1 MPSFLE
7 FFSQDLAIDLG
18 TANTLIFE
26 RSRGEIILNEP
37 SVVAVFVPSRY
48 DQHRNSNLSDT
59 IIAVGSEAKNMLGRT
74 PANIEA
80 IRPLRDGVIADF
92 SYTEVMLKH
101 FIGKVQSRR
110 LLTRP
115 RIIVSVPCESTQ
127 VEQRAIRESCLAA
140 GARSVYLL
148 EEPMAVAIGMNLPVS
163 DPVGTMVVDIG
174 GGTTEIGIISMG
186 GLVWRGTLR
195 CAGDLFDQRITNYIQ
210 DTFNL
215 QIGIPTAEKIKKQIG
230 TVWKDS
236 QELMQEIRGR
246 DHRGMMQKHTLRS
259 SQIYEALD
267 DPIDEIIKGVR
278 LALDKAPP
286 ELTVDILERG
296 ILLAGGGALLR
307 DIDKRFN
314 DELGIPT
321 IIAEDPLTCVARGC
335 GRALEQTELLK
346 NIVTQQYRI
355 S

>member
-1 MPSFLE
+1 
-7 FFSQDLAIDLG
+7 
-18 TANTLIFE
+18 
-26 RSRGEIILNEP
+26 
-37 SVVAVFVPSRY
+37 
-48 DQHRNSNLSDT
+48 
-59 IIAVGSEAKNMLGRT
+59 
-74 PANIEA
+74 
-80 IRPLRDGVIADF
+80 
-92 SYTEVMLKH
+92 
-101 FIGKVQSRR
+101 
-110 LLTRP
+110 
-115 RIIVSVPCESTQ
+115 
-127 VEQRAIRESCLAA
+127 
-140 GARSVYLL
+140 
-148 EEPMAVAIGMNLPVS
+148 MAVAIGMNLPVS

-230 TVWKDS
+230 TVWKES
-236 QELMQEIRGR
+236 QELMQDIRGR

-267 DPIDEIIKGVR
+267 DAIDEIIKGVR

>member
-1 MPSFLE
+1 MAPLFD

-18 TANTLIFE
+18 TANTLIFD
-26 RSRGEIILNEP
+26 RSLGEIILNEP
-37 SVVAVFVPSRY
+37 SVVAVIVPSRY
-48 DQHRNSNLSDT
+48 DHHRNINISDT
-59 IIAVGSEAKNMLGRT
+59 IIAVGSDAKQMLGRT
-74 PANIEA
+74 PHNIEA

-110 LLTRP
+110 FFTRP
-115 RIIVSVPCESTQ
+115 RMIVSVPCESTQ

-140 GARSVYLL
+140 GAKAVYLL
-148 EEPMAVAIGMNLPVS
+148 EEPMAVAIGMNLPVAE
-163 DPVGTMVVDIG
+163 PVGTMVVDIG
-174 GGTTEIGIISMG
+174 GGTTEIGIISLG
-186 GLVWRGTLR
+186 GLVCRSTLR
-195 CAGDLFDQRITNYIQ
+195 CAGDLFDQRIVNYVQ
-210 DTFNL
+210 QKFNL

-230 TVWKDS
+230 TAWENSPV
-236 QELMQEIRGR
+236 LLQEIRGR
-246 DHRGMMQKHTLRS
+246 DHRGMMQKYVLES
-259 SQIYEALD
+259 SQVFQALD
-267 DPIDEIIKGVR
+267 DSLDEIIKGAR
-278 LALDKAPP
+278 LALEKAPP

-314 DELGIPT
+314 EELGIPT

-335 GRALEQTELLK
+335 GKALEQTELLQRV
-346 NIVTQQYRI
+346 IA